1 MNNLSK
7 ILSLENVQLDLE
19 VSSKKRAFEQAGLI
33 FENNCGIARSTVSDN
48 LFARERLGST
58 GLGHGVAVPHGRVKG
73 MKSLKSPLAAFV
85 RLAEPIPFESPDGKP
100 VNLLFFLLIP
110 DHVTQQHLEIL
121 SEIAEMFSDDAFRTA
136 LSTDPDPAS
145 VYQRIISWLGWFA
158 GFPGGERLISGDVAS
173 AADQVGH
180 LNTIHPGRI
189 QVFGHQEINYYQRL
203 KSLTRAHVIG
213 ELIAGGPPALIIAQG
228 LETPPDILA
237 ICDEKNIPLF
247 STPLPAAQ
255 VIDFLR
261 VYLSKKLAQRIIM
274 HGVFMD
280 VLGVGVLITGDSGLG
295 KSELGLELIS
305 RSHGLVA
312 DDAVE
317 FSRIA
322 PNMIEGRCPPLL
334 QNLLEVRGLGLL
346 DIKAIFGET
355 AVRRKMRLKLI
366 VHLVRRGAADE
377 EVERLPFQFPTEDVL
392 GLPIRKVVI
401 PVAAG
406 RNIAVLLEA
415 AVRNTILQLRGIDT
429 LQEFMERQRQAM
441 SGD

>member
-1 MNNLSK
+1 MPLSTPLS
-7 ILSLENVQLDLE
+7 IQQLYDDNRESLE
-19 VSSKKRAFEQAGLI
+19 
-33 FENNCGIARSTVSDN
+33 
-48 LFARERLGST
+48 
-58 GLGHGVAVPHGRVKG
+58 
-73 MKSLKSPLAAFV
+73 
-85 RLAEPIPFESPDGKP
+85 
-100 VNLLFFLLIP
+100 
-110 DHVTQQHLEIL
+110 
-121 SEIAEMFSDDAFRTA
+121 
-136 LSTDPDPAS
+136 
-145 VYQRIISWLGWFA
+145 LGWFA
-158 GFPGGERLISGDVAS
+158 GFSGSERLISGDAAS

-180 LNTIHPGRI
+180 LNLIHPGRI
-189 QVFGHQEINYYQRL
+189 QVFGHQEIEYYQKL
-203 KSLTRAHVIG
+203 RAQSRGYHTHELMAG
-213 ELIAGGPPALIIAQG
+213 EPPALIIAQG
-228 LETPPDILA
+228 LETPSDILA
-237 ICDEKNIPLF
+237 ACDEKNIPLF

-255 VIDFLR
+255 VIDYLR
-261 VYLSKKLAQRIIM
+261 VYLSKKLAQSITM

-280 VLGVGVLITGDSGLG
+280 VLGVGVLITGESGLG

-322 PNMIEGRCPPLL
+322 PNMIEGRCPALL

-346 DIKAIFGET
+346 DIKTIFGET

-366 VHLVRRGAADE
+366 VHLVRRSTLE
-377 EVERLPFQFPTEDVL
+377 EHMDRLPFDAQTEDVL
-392 GLPIRKVVI
+392 GLAVRKVVI

-429 LQEFMERQRQAM
+429 LQEFMERQRRAM

>member
-1 MNNLSK
+1 MLQTPLTIQRLYDDNRE
-7 ILSLENVQLDLE
+7 SLQ
-19 VSSKKRAFEQAGLI
+19 
-33 FENNCGIARSTVSDN
+33 
-48 LFARERLGST
+48 
-58 GLGHGVAVPHGRVKG
+58 
-73 MKSLKSPLAAFV
+73 
-85 RLAEPIPFESPDGKP
+85 
-100 VNLLFFLLIP
+100 
-110 DHVTQQHLEIL
+110 
-121 SEIAEMFSDDAFRTA
+121 
-136 LSTDPDPAS
+136 
-145 VYQRIISWLGWFA
+145 LGWFA

-213 ELIAGGPPALIIAQG
+213 ELIAGNPPALIVAQG

-322 PNMIEGRCPPLL
+322 PNMIEGRCPALL